1 MFSWIIGVF
10 LCLHICV
17 VPFFKNCLCIL
28 VRCNGIVIISQIYS
42 ALTLLCLEKEI
53 ETHSSTLAWRIP
65 LTEEPGGLQSM
76 GSQRVEHD
84 GGTSLSLHNSLLYLQ
99 MSRDS
104 FPFLCSYCFSQ
115 KQSFSSLSSCNHFKS
130 KFFTLYIYQS
140 AF

>member
-28 VRCNGIVIISQIYS
+28 VKCNGIVIISQIYS
-42 ALTLLCLEKEI
+42 ALTLFCLEKEI
-53 ETHSSTLAWRIP
+53 ATHSSTLAWRIP
-65 LTEEPGGLQSM
+65 WTEEPGGLQSM
-76 GSQRVEHD
+76 GSQRVRHD
-84 GGTSLSLHNSLLYLQ
+84 WATSFSLHNSLLYLQ

-104 FPFLCSYCFSQ
+104 FTFLCSYCFFLRINIQ
-115 KQSFSSLSSCNHFKS
+115 RFSSNHFKS
-130 KFFTLYIYQS
+130 EFFTLYIYQS